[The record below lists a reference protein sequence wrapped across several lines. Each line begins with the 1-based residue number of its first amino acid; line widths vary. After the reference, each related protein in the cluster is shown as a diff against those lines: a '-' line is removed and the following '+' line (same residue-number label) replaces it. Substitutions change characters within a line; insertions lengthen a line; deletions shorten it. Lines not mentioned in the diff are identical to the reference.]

1 MKLISRKLAQDLVR
15 QKLQFL
21 NMYGT
26 VALRLF
32 IRIFS
37 DRELQTCSLRDS

>member
-15 QKLQFL
+15 QKLQIFF
-21 NMYGT
+21 NTYGT
-26 VALRLF
+26 VAPRLF

-37 DRELQTCSLRDS
+37 DRKLQTCS